1 MPDIRL
7 EREFNVT
14 PERLFD
20 FVTQRTSVL
29 EWFGYEGMTFPVE
42 EMDFSRK
49 GPWFVEMLTKDG
61 NKLKLSGH
69 VTHVDR
75 PKTVGFTWGWHD
87 PDDKRGPESHVMFT
101 VSESAAGA
109 KLIID
114 HREFS
119 DEEAAANHNN
129 GWTYALGTMTRILNG

>member
-20 FVTQRTSVL
+20 FVTKRASVL
-29 EWFGYEGMTFPVE
+29 EWFGYEGMTFPAD
-42 EMDFSRK
+42 EMDFSRT
-49 GPWFVEMLTKDG
+49 GPWFVEMLSKDG

-75 PKTVGFTWGWHD
+75 PNSIGFTWAWHD
-87 PDDKRGPESHVMFT
+87 EDDKRGVESHVTIKLVPAQNGT
-101 VSESAAGA
+101 VLQLSHVDLPEESAESHKEGWGSTFN
-109 KLIID
+109 KL
-114 HREFS
+114 
-119 DEEAAANHNN
+119 EA
-129 GWTYALGTMTRILNG
+129 LLND

>member
-14 PERLFD
+14 QERLFD
-20 FVTQRTSVL
+20 FVTKRASVL
-29 EWFGYEGMTFPVE
+29 EWFGYEGMTFPAD
-42 EMDFSRK
+42 EMDFSRT
-49 GPWFVEMLTKDG
+49 GPWFLEMVSKEG
-61 NKLKLSGH
+61 NTMKLSGH

-87 PDDKRGPESHVMFT
+87 PEDKRGPESHVMFT
-101 VSESAAGA
+101 VMETAKGA

-114 HREFS
+114 HRELP
-119 DEEAAANHNN
+119 DEEAATGHNS
-129 GWTYALGTMTRILNG
+129 GWTYALGTMTRILQS

>member
-1 MPDIRL
+1 MSDIRL
-7 EREFNVT
+7 ERDFNVSA
-14 PERLFD
+14 ERLFD

-29 EWFGYEGMTFPVE
+29 EWFGYEGMTFPAE

-49 GPWFVEMLTKDG
+49 GPWFVEMLSKEG
-61 NKLKLSGH
+61 NKMKLSGH

-87 PDDKRGPESHVMFT
+87 PEDKRGPESHVMLT
-101 VSESAAGA
+101 VMETGQGA

-114 HREFS
+114 HRELP
-119 DEEAAANHNN
+119 DEEAATGHNS
-129 GWTYALGTMTRILNG
+129 GWTYALGTMTRILHG

>member
-1 MPDIRL
+1 MTDIRL

-20 FVTQRTSVL
+20 FVTKRASVL
-29 EWFGYEGMTFPVE
+29 EWFGYEGMTFPADD
-42 EMDFSRK
+42 MDFSRT
-49 GPWFVEMLTKDG
+49 GPWFVELLSKEG
-61 NKLKLSGH
+61 NRMKLSGH

-87 PDDKRGPESHVMFT
+87 PEDKRGPESHVMFT
-101 VSESAAGA
+101 VMETTGGA

-114 HREFS
+114 HRELP
-119 DEEAAANHNN
+119 DEEAATGHNS
-129 GWTYALGTMTRILNG
+129 GWTYALGTMARVLQG